1 MSIPLKN
8 MLADLEDRERIAGDL
23 FTFAWEVV
31 LRNIPD
37 KVPGMHH
44 MLKTSKLEQ
53 LLVDDAMQDFYIGE
67 PPRSGKTI
75 YASLAFPALAL
86 GRNPRLRVI
95 VASST
100 TERAET
106 LTGNVRDLLADPE
119 YQRLFPDTALN
130 PASLARG
137 NWTTTVG
144 GAMVGAGVGK
154 AIQGLPADLAII
166 DDPYAN
172 LEDAFSTTTRAAITS
187 WYRGTFRTR
196 LEPGAKVVLVCQRL
210 HRGDLAGAMMD
221 NFAKHPD
228 GRQLDTLILP
238 AECDDPDTDPLG
250 RKMGELLWP
259 NHHDEKFL
267 APHREDE
274 YIWRTLYQQKP
285 PNDDGDWAGAVQY
298 GTNPPV
304 NSSMRIYMA
313 SDVAD
318 NTGKGDATVHVVVGH
333 DRTENLFYVLDMYRG
348 QVDVATGAQ
357 AFLDLHRRWKPSE
370 CLVEDDAYTNAML
383 IHVRNLGPSSGVRPY
398 IKEYSKSGTKEHKAS
413 AFRGMMVRG
422 MWRFDPDKP
431 WTTTII
437 RELEKFPGADG
448 PGVDDCVDALG
459 LIGRHL
465 SRTSKEAPPPPPPK
479 LLPTIQEMNLDG
491 LYEERDSG
499 GFGFRPRI

>member
-8 MLADLEDRERIAGDL
+8 MLADLEDRERIAGNL

-37 KVPGMHH
+37 KVPGLHH
-44 MLKTSKLEQ
+44 MLKTDRLER
-53 LLVDDAMQDFYIGE
+53 LLSDDAKQDLYIGE
-67 PPRSGKTI
+67 PPRSGKTM
-75 YASLAFPALAL
+75 YACLAFPALAL
-86 GRNPRLRVI
+86 GRNPTPAGHHRQQHHRSGQRL
-95 VASST
+95 
-100 TERAET
+100 

-119 YQRLFPDTALN
+119 YQRLFPDTNLN

-137 NWTTTVG
+137 DWTTTMG

-172 LEDAFSTTTRAAITS
+172 LDDAFSTTTRAAITS

-221 NFAKHPD
+221 NFATHPD

-238 AECDDPDTDPLG
+238 AECEDPDTDPLG
-250 RKMGELLWP
+250 RQMGELLWP
-259 NHHDEKFL
+259 GHHDEKFL

-333 DRTENLFYVLDMYRG
+333 DRAENLFYVLDMYRG

-383 IHVRNLGPSSGVRPY
+383 IHVRNLGPSWGC
-398 IKEYSKSGTKEHKAS
+398 G
-413 AFRGMMVRG
+413 
-422 MWRFDPDKP
+422 
-431 WTTTII
+431 
-437 RELEKFPGADG
+437 
-448 PGVDDCVDALG
+448 
-459 LIGRHL
+459 
-465 SRTSKEAPPPPPPK
+465 RTSRNIRSREPK
-479 LLPTIQEMNLDG
+479 STRLPHFAG
-491 LYEERDSG
+491 
-499 GFGFRPRI
+499 